1 MEGLYRKSGEEICRE
16 CEEDCQY
23 KHDGDIEHRAENA
36 NLLNNGK
43 ADVFNEADITFVE
56 VVVIDLQRVG
66 HGRRD
71 CDIDGKGDANHLH
84 VVPCA
89 EVIKPEGEGQQEVED
104 D

>member
-1 MEGLYRKSGEEICRE
+1 MWLIKGLYRKAGEKICRE
-16 CEEDCQY
+16 CEEDCQD
-23 KHDGDIEHRAENA
+23 KHDGDIEHRAKNA

-43 ADVFNEADITFVE
+43 TDVFNKADITFVE

-66 HGRRD
+66 HGCRD

-89 EVIKPEGEGQQEVED
+89 EVIKPEGEC
-104 D
+104 